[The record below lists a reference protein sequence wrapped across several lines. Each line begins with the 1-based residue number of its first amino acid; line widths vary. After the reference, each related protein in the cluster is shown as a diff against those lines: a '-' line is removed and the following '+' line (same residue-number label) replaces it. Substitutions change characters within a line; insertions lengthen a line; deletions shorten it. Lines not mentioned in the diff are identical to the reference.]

1 MQENE
6 RLKKSLNAFLVESY
20 RFKDANFDDLTVAEL
35 RAIFEANKQLVGQLD
50 STIKENYWLINHN
63 MYKYV

>member
-20 RFKDANFDDLTVAEL
+20 RFKDAYFDDLTVAEL
-35 RAIFEANKQLVGQLD
+35 RALFEANKQLVGQLD
-50 STIKENYWLINHN
+50 STIKENY
-63 MYKYV
+63 

>member
-20 RFKDANFDDLTVAEL
+20 RFKDATFDELTVGEI
-35 RAIFEANKQLVGQLD
+35 RAIFEANKQLVSQLD
-50 STIKENYWLINHN
+50 STIKENY
-63 MYKYV
+63 